1 MTDPAVAHRRSVI
14 LLVLAAVLWS
24 TSGLFIKLLDWQPMA
39 ILGGRS
45 IFAALLF
52 LAYLR
57 PRSLR
62 WTRLQVLGA
71 VFYVAAQ
78 LAFIMATK
86 LTTAANAIF
95 LQYAAPIYIILFGW
109 WLLGERPQRADL
121 LALPVIFAGL
131 LLFLGDDL
139 TANGMAGNVLAI
151 LSGMAMAGWFL
162 TMRVQKDGVPAN
174 TILLGNIIGAVIG
187 LPFLAQA
194 DLTPINLAVII
205 YLGVFQLGMAA
216 LLYSI
221 AIKHVPVLE
230 STIILMLEPILNPIW
245 VFLALGETPGTLAL
259 IGAALVLGAT
269 LWRASCAGRVLAPAA
284 ARQ

>member
-62 WTRLQVLGA
+62 WTRLEVLGA
-71 VFYVAAQ
+71 VSYVVAQ
-78 LAFIMATK
+78 LAFITATK

-269 LWRASCAGRVLAPAA
+269 LWRASYAGRVLAPAA